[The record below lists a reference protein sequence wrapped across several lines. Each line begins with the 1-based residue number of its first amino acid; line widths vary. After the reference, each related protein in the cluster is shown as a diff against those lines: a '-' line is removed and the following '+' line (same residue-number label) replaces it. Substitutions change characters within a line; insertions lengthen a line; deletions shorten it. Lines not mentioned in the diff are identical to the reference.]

1 MNSVQSVCRAGRPG
15 TMYTWGVLLLLPTL
29 LLHTPSVQG
38 NKREFRIAWMAPK
51 QEYNKFSAAT
61 TVNALKLALYS
72 IGRKYLRGHPIRVK
86 WYDSDCNSKA
96 ALTSAVDAKNMFDP
110 HLFLGPPCSA
120 GMRPVA
126 QLASHWNIPVFGWV
140 SNDHDLRD
148 RDIYSTLIRLLG
160 PLNQFSTTM
169 RYVSSVFNWKRYA
182 MIHDKDESYKS
193 VYEAL
198 AGDTTNFFTST
209 HSVTPSMDDDQIKE
223 IFLQVKKYARI
234 IIFAVPWLT
243 MRKYILVAHRLGLTT
258 GEFAFICIN
267 GDVYSGET
275 LEADVLSD
283 RVWRRNDSFDEEAK
297 FAFESVIHVIL
308 VGQEQQTYKKFKNHV
323 QKMNTLTD
331 ELWDI
336 PQGSDQL
343 DAYAPFLYDAT
354 LLWAILVNRSM
365 VAGENPTNGTHMFS
379 MAQGVQTTGV
389 TANLVLDSF
398 CDRLV
403 NIWLLDMQEDGN
415 FTTITK
421 IYNTLTGGMVFSQME
436 KKISARWP
444 DGKVGQENAPPDI
457 PKCGFEGEK
466 CKIEPDSHDLGYADT
481 ITGAAA
487 GSSVVLIIAIAVQ
500 VSLRRYRRRRQ
511 LESML
516 WQVKFE
522 EIDFVTA
529 ILCGSVRSSFKNL
542 ARRRSSKN
550 VKGVSKTRNVGSSG
564 DSYTDSPRSHHCTET
579 GTTMFGSVAYIR
591 GSLVSVKRMSKNIVS
606 LTKEVLQELN
616 QLMELKNQN
625 VCAFVGACVD
635 PGRILLLWEY
645 CPKGSLQ
652 DIIWNTNIKL
662 DQLFKFA
669 LCQDVAKGLEYI
681 HKSSVNYHGNLKSS
695 NCVVDSRWTCK
706 LTDFGVPKI
715 RSMDKASI
723 PFEENADKELWTAP
737 EILRAERNVEFQKAD
752 IYAVGIIMKEVFTR
766 SGPYTEYP
774 FYCSSEIVTKVRE
787 PSTQSRFRPSVAR
800 ELRQHPDLA
809 ALIEDCWSEDPSARP
824 SAPRVVKSLT
834 RINPSKHMTMIDNM
848 IAMLEKYANHLEEL
862 VAERTSELDAEKRKT
877 ENLLYRMLPQSV
889 AEDLKLGKPVKA
901 EMFDQA
907 TIYFSDIVGF
917 TKICGES
924 TPIEVV
930 NLLNC
935 LYTLFDDIITRYD
948 VYKVETIGDAYMIAS
963 GLPMRNG
970 DNHIK
975 EIADC
980 AMDILASTATFTIPH
995 LPDRPLKI
1003 RIGIHTGSVVAGVVG
1018 LAMPRYCLFGDT
1030 VNVASRMESTG
1041 FPLKIHLSSV
1051 AHDKLVSRFAGY
1063 HFYDRG
1069 EIPVKGK
1076 GTMNTFFLT
1085 GRDGFTKVLPPAD
1098 QDVPGS
1104 PTVKFPMLTSIPDY
1118 GTHTREGSHAALL
1131 PSLAY
1136 CETHMRTERHPA
1148 LKPMPI
1154 VTSTPCRDV
1163 SRDVEDS
1170 GYLGN
1175 NTPRSH
1181 VTSDSEEC
1189 STIATVPGKCLKLHP
1204 HELFG
1209 SASRVN
1215 NLTEPVCPALN
1226 RVTSENYEPANIALH
1241 GNRLSEQ
1248 TRCHVMTSAT
1258 GEEPSVDCHVDM
1270 AAEPTRGTNICR
1282 VTSGLHEQSDFSTHV
1297 NRLTEP
1303 THPTHINRVTSDPRE
1318 LSNSIVAHVNRAYE
1332 HDHDKDSIV
1341 RFTKNSLIRSATI
1354 PRCNASRPSVLVPNG
1369 TPRKDFNF
1377 RDDNRNRRVTRI
1389 LEITPL

>member
-1 MNSVQSVCRAGRPG
+1 MIHSVDDETVSALG
-15 TMYTWGVLLLLPTL
+15 T
-29 LLHTPSVQG
+29 
-38 NKREFRIAWMAPK
+38 
-51 QEYNKFSAAT
+51 
-61 TVNALKLALYS
+61 LAHYS
-72 IGRKYLRGHPIRVK
+72 QCTI
-86 WYDSDCNSKA
+86 
-96 ALTSAVDAKNMFDP
+96 
-110 HLFLGPPCSA
+110 

-169 RYVSSVFNWKRYA
+169 RYVSSMFNWKRFA
-182 MIHDKDESYKS
+182 MIHDQDGSYKS

-198 AGDTTNFFTST
+198 ASDTTNFFTST
-209 HSVTPSMDDDQIKE
+209 HSVTPSMDDEEVKE

-283 RVWRRNDSFDEEAK
+283 RVWRRNDSYDEEAK

-308 VGQEQQTYKKFKNHV
+308 VAQEQQTYKKFKNHV
-323 QKMNTLTD
+323 QKMNAVTNK
-331 ELWDI
+331 LWDI

-354 LLWAILVNRSM
+354 VLWAILVNRSI
-365 VAGENPTNGTHMFS
+365 VLGGDPKNGSHMFS
-379 MAQGVQTTGV
+379 MAQGVQTIGV
-389 TANLVLDSF
+389 TANLVLDNF

-403 NIWLLDMQEDGN
+403 NIWLLDMQQDGN
-415 FTTITK
+415 FTTITE
-421 IYNTLTGGMVFSQME
+421 IYNTLNGGMVFSKLE
-436 KKISARWP
+436 KTISVRWP

-457 PKCGFEGEK
+457 PTCGFEGEK
-466 CKIEPDSHDLGYADT
+466 CRKEPDSRELGYADT

-542 ARRRSSKN
+542 TRRWNSKTA
-550 VKGVSKTRNVGSSG
+550 KGVTNTRDVVSCA
-564 DSYTDSPRSHHCTET
+564 DSYTDSPRSFHCVET

-591 GSLVSVKRMSKNIVS
+591 GSLVSVKRMSKTSVS
-606 LTKEVLQELN
+606 LTKDVLQELN

-645 CPKGSLQ
+645 CAKGSLQ

-681 HKSSVNYHGNLKSS
+681 QKSPVNYHGNLKSS

-723 PFEENADKELWTAP
+723 PFEENADKDLWTAP
-737 EILRAERNVEFQKAD
+737 EILRAERNVDFQKTD
-752 IYAVGIIMKEVFTR
+752 IYAIGVIMKEVFTR

-774 FYCSSEIVTKVRE
+774 FFCSSEIVRRVRDL
-787 PSTQSRFRPSVAR
+787 PPHNRFRPSVAR
-800 ELRQHPDLA
+800 ELRQHPDLV

-930 NLLNC
+930 NFLNS
-935 LYTLFDDIITRYD
+935 LYTLFDDIITNYD

-1041 FPLKIHLSSV
+1041 FPMKIHLSSA

-1085 GRDGFTKVLPPAD
+1085 RRDGFTKVLPHAD
-1098 QDVPGS
+1098 QDAPGS
-1104 PTVKFPMLTSIPDY
+1104 ARGTRRTSPSNGHPILLPSLSDC
-1118 GTHTREGSHAALL
+1118 GTHTREVSHSVLVTMPLVTHGEHVNDIQDSPCQESDCRDRCGSLC
-1131 PSLAY
+1131 LATPEHDV
-1136 CETHMRTERHPA
+1136 CSASHVSSRKCVKSCVPRRKEPVSDVHVNV
-1148 LKPMPI
+1148 
-1154 VTSTPCRDV
+1154 VTSRFHTI
-1163 SRDVEDS
+1163 
-1170 GYLGN
+1170 
-1175 NTPRSH
+1175 PRAASH
-1181 VTSDSEEC
+1181 VFRGVELNPANKVTSEGHGSY
-1189 STIATVPGKCLKLHP
+1189 TV
-1204 HELFG
+1204 
-1209 SASRVN
+1209 ASRVN
-1215 NLTEPVCPALN
+1215 SVPTSGCKSHGKHRTLKEDTPD
-1226 RVTSENYEPANIALH
+1226 VTSQINIVTNSIPSTLCSPTAEKGGSHDDITSQH
-1241 GNRLSEQ
+1241 GGVMEQGLSAQCSHVATKTQSPCLTSPSSRRQVLRSRSVESLSVSPLTDHSSSDVHPGGVISQ
-1248 TRCHVMTSAT
+1248 T
-1258 GEEPSVDCHVDM
+1258 
-1270 AAEPTRGTNICR
+1270 
-1282 VTSGLHEQSDFSTHV
+1282 
-1297 NRLTEP
+1297 
-1303 THPTHINRVTSDPRE
+1303 E
-1318 LSNSIVAHVNRAYE
+1318 LSNLSSTSSRADVAPTHRAPGHRSHSLVGQVNMAFESEGERKSSVGYTI
-1332 HDHDKDSIV
+1332 K
-1341 RFTKNSLIRSATI
+1341 SATI
-1354 PRCNASRPSVLVPNG
+1354 PRYSSRARALSPHLTSQIDVDVYDKKL
-1369 TPRKDFNF
+1369 
-1377 RDDNRNRRVTRI
+1377 NRRVTRVV
-1389 LEITPL
+1389 EITPL

>member
-1 MNSVQSVCRAGRPG
+1 
-15 TMYTWGVLLLLPTL
+15 
-29 LLHTPSVQG
+29 
-38 NKREFRIAWMAPK
+38 
-51 QEYNKFSAAT
+51 
-61 TVNALKLALYS
+61 
-72 IGRKYLRGHPIRVK
+72 
-86 WYDSDCNSKA
+86 
-96 ALTSAVDAKNMFDP
+96 
-110 HLFLGPPCSA
+110 
-120 GMRPVA
+120 MRPVA
-126 QLASHWNIPVFGWV
+126 QLASYWNIPVFGWV
-140 SNDHDLRD
+140 SNDHDLRN

-169 RYVSSVFNWKRYA
+169 RYVSSMFDWKRYA
-182 MIHDKDESYKS
+182 MIHDKEASYKS

-198 AGDTTNFFTST
+198 AGDATNFFTST
-209 HSVTPSMDDDQIKE
+209 HSVSPSMDDDQIKE

-323 QKMNTLTD
+323 QKMNSMTN

-354 LLWAILVNRSM
+354 VLWAILVNRSI
-365 VAGENPTNGTHMFS
+365 VLGGDPRNGSHMFS

-415 FTTITK
+415 FTTITE
-421 IYNTLTGGMVFSQME
+421 IYNTLNGGMVFSKLE
-436 KKISARWP
+436 KTIRVRWP

-457 PKCGFEGEK
+457 PTCGFEGEK
-466 CKIEPDSHDLGYADT
+466 CKKDPDSHDLGYADT

-542 ARRRSSKN
+542 ARRWNSKTA
-550 VKGVSKTRNVGSSG
+550 KGVAKTRDVVSCA
-564 DSYTDSPRSHHCTET
+564 DSYTDSPRSLHCTET

-591 GSLVSVKRMSKNIVS
+591 GSLVSVKRMSKNSVS

-645 CPKGSLQ
+645 CAKGSLQ

-681 HKSSVNYHGNLKSS
+681 QKSPVNYHGNLKSS

-723 PFEENADKELWTAP
+723 PFEENADKDLWTAP
-737 EILRAERNVEFQKAD
+737 EVLRADRNIDFQKAD
-752 IYAVGIIMKEVFTR
+752 IYAIGVIMKEVFTR

-774 FYCSSEIVTKVRE
+774 FFCSSEVVRRVRDP
-787 PSTQSRFRPSVAR
+787 PSHNRFRPSAAR

-862 VAERTSELDAEKRKT
+862 VAERTSELDAEKGKT

-930 NLLNC
+930 NFLNA
-935 LYTLFDDIITRYD
+935 LYTLFDDIITHYD

-1041 FPLKIHLSSV
+1041 FPMKIHLSSV

-1076 GTMNTFFLT
+1076 GTMTTFFLT

-1104 PTVKFPMLTSIPDY
+1104 PAGKWGTPEDRHPM
-1118 GTHTREGSHAALL
+1118 LL
-1131 PSLAY
+1131 PSLSD
-1136 CETHMRTERHPA
+1136 CGIHTREVSHSV
-1148 LKPMPI
+1148 LVSMPI
-1154 VTSTPCRDV
+1154 LTAGEHVKDNQDGPYPASCTALSQGTSDHDVCSPDLMTRRTYVKSSVPRRKEPIHDVHVNVVTSRFHTMPRASSHVLRGAEQHSTNTNLVTPGSHGSCHVATRVNSVPNSGYSSHSIPRTLEAQDQRDV
-1163 SRDVEDS
+1163 TSLVNIVTESGPSPQSNPPTQGEDS
-1170 GYLGN
+1170 YDVIPQVN
-1175 NTPRSH
+1175 SVTEPRSSAH
-1181 VTSDSEEC
+1181 CNNMTTETQSPYLTSLSVTRTRRSSQGNPTTY
-1189 STIATVPGKCLKLHP
+1189 STREPLTVNSHTYQPTLDVPSSSRTSQTEVSNSSLTNSLK
-1204 HELFG
+1204 
-1209 SASRVN
+1209 
-1215 NLTEPVCPALN
+1215 
-1226 RVTSENYEPANIALH
+1226 
-1241 GNRLSEQ
+1241 
-1248 TRCHVMTSAT
+1248 
-1258 GEEPSVDCHVDM
+1258 
-1270 AAEPTRGTNICR
+1270 
-1282 VTSGLHEQSDFSTHV
+1282 
-1297 NRLTEP
+1297 EP
-1303 THPTHINRVTSDPRE
+1303 THRAPGPR
-1318 LSNSIVAHVNRAYE
+1318 SNSVVGVVNMAFESKEDRKSAAG
-1332 HDHDKDSIV
+1332 
-1341 RFTKNSLIRSATI
+1341 FTMKSATI
-1354 PRCNASRPSVLVPNG
+1354 PRCSSRARAL
-1369 TPRKDFNF
+1369 TPHLTSHIDVDMYDEKLK
-1377 RDDNRNRRVTRI
+1377 RRVTRVV
-1389 LEITPL
+1389 EITPL

>member
-1 MNSVQSVCRAGRPG
+1 
-15 TMYTWGVLLLLPTL
+15 MYTWGVFLLLPTL

-38 NKREFRIAWMAPK
+38 DKREFRIAWMAPK
-51 QEYNKFSAAT
+51 REYNKFSAAT

-72 IGRKYLRGHPIRVK
+72 IGQKYLKGHPIRVK

-96 ALTSAVDAKNMFDP
+96 ALTSAVDAKSTFDP

-148 RDIYSTLIRLLG
+148 RSIYSTLIRLLG

-209 HSVTPSMDDDQIKE
+209 HSVTPTMDDEEIKE

-354 LLWAILVNRSM
+354 LLWAILVNKSM

-389 TANLVLDSF
+389 TANLVLDTF

-421 IYNTLTGGMVFSQME
+421 IYNTLTGGMVYSQME

-466 CKIEPDSHDLGYADT
+466 CKIEPETHDLGYADT

-550 VKGVSKTRNVGSSG
+550 VKAVTKPRNVGSTD

-591 GSLVSVKRMSKNIVS
+591 GSLVSVKRMSKNSVS

-752 IYAVGIIMKEVFTR
+752 IYAVGIILKEVFTR

-774 FYCSSEIVTKVRE
+774 FYCSSEIISKVRE
-787 PSTQSRFRPSVAR
+787 SSLQTRFRPSVAR

-1041 FPLKIHLSSV
+1041 FPLKIHMSSV

-1085 GRDGFTKVLPPAD
+1085 GRDGFTKVLPHAD
-1098 QDVPGS
+1098 QDSPGS
-1104 PTVKFPMLTSIPDY
+1104 PTVKFSMLTSIPDC
-1118 GTHTREGSHAALL
+1118 GTHTREGSHSALL

-1136 CETHMRTERHPA
+1136 CETHVREERLSA
-1148 LKPMPI
+1148 LKPMPAA
-1154 VTSTPCRDV
+1154 TSTPCREA
-1163 SRDVEDS
+1163 SRDIEDS
-1170 GYLGN
+1170 GYLGDC
-1175 NTPRSH
+1175 TPRSRM
-1181 VTSDSEEC
+1181 TSDSGEC
-1189 STIATVPGKCLKLHP
+1189 STSVTVKGKRLKLDP
-1204 HELFG
+1204 HELLG
-1209 SASRVN
+1209 SRVN
-1215 NLTEPVCPALN
+1215 RSTEPVCPSLRRVASESYGPTNVSPLVN
-1226 RVTSENYEPANIALH
+1226 KLPQRVLCGSSRVTSETCESSNTDYHVAMVAEPSHGSNVCRLTPEQSNIA
-1241 GNRLSEQ
+1241 S
-1248 TRCHVMTSAT
+1248 
-1258 GEEPSVDCHVDM
+1258 
-1270 AAEPTRGTNICR
+1270 
-1282 VTSGLHEQSDFSTHV
+1282 HV
-1297 NRLTEP
+1297 NTLREP
-1303 THPTHINRVTSDPRE
+1303 THTTHINRVTSDPRE
-1318 LSNSIVAHVNRAYE
+1318 LSNSIIAHVNRAYE
-1332 HDHDKDSIV
+1332 HDRDNSIV
-1341 RFTKNSLIRSATI
+1341 GFTKNSLIRSATI
-1354 PRCNASRPSVLVPNG
+1354 PRCTASRPSVLVPSG
-1369 TPRKDFNF
+1369 ALKEGADFREN
-1377 RDDNRNRRVTRI
+1377 NRNRRVTRI